1 MDPSHRRVQL
11 AARPLTSWLPGW
23 LQALGASFCQPLLAA
38 LLLLGL
44 LTPGPAWAFLPPG
57 NAVTDPA
64 AILRDAL
71 PIESADLQKLQHQL
85 ESTSDDL
92 RAKRWG
98 ALAGSVRRTQSLLGI
113 RGAAIT
119 ASLPPADRES
129 SVAALSTLAEQL
141 QTLASAADQQ
151 DRDGVLAARRAALA
165 TIGDLE
171 ALLVGPFPF
180 EIPDE
185 FADLPRLLGR
195 ATVELTTTKGVL
207 TAVVDGYNAPLTAGA
222 FVDLVQR
229 GFYDGLPF
237 NRAEDFYVLQTG
249 DPAGAAKGFI
259 DPKTK
264 AERQVPLEIRVPG
277 EDAPFYNQTFEDL
290 GLFKGTPVLPFAT
303 KGTLG
308 WAHSDEALN
317 DGSSQFFLF
326 LFEAELTPAGL
337 NLIDGRYAAFG
348 YVVDGFDVLQELSA
362 DDGIVKARVIEGAD
376 NLQAHG

>member
-11 AARPLTSWLPGW
+11 AARPWTSWLSGW
-23 LQALGASFCQPLLAA
+23 FQALGAAALRPLMAVLLLVGLLA
-38 LLLLGL
+38 
-44 LTPGPAWAFLPPG
+44 PGPAWAFLPPG

-71 PIESADLQKLQHQL
+71 PIESADLQKLQHLL
-85 ESTSDDL
+85 EGTSDDL

-98 ALAGSVRRTQSLLGI
+98 ALSSSVRRSQGQLGT
-113 RGAAIT
+113 RGTAIT
-119 ASLPPADRES
+119 ASLPPADRDA
-129 SVAALSTLAEQL
+129 SVAALSAVADQL
-141 QTLASAADQQ
+141 QAMASAADQQ
-151 DRDGVLAARRAALA
+151 DRDGFLTARRTALA

-180 EIPDE
+180 EIPVE
-185 FADLPRLLGR
+185 FAALPRLLGR

-207 TAVVDGYNAPLTAGA
+207 TAVVDGYNAPLTGGA

-229 GFYDGLPF
+229 GFYDNLPF

-249 DPAGAAKGFI
+249 DPVGAAKGFV
-259 DPKTK
+259 DPNTK
-264 AERQVPLEIRVPG
+264 AERQVPLEIRVP
-277 EDAPFYNQTFEDL
+277 DQAVPFYNQTFEDL
-290 GLFKGTPVLPFAT
+290 GLFKGAPVLPFAT

-362 DDGIVKARVIEGAD
+362 DDGIVKARVIDGAE